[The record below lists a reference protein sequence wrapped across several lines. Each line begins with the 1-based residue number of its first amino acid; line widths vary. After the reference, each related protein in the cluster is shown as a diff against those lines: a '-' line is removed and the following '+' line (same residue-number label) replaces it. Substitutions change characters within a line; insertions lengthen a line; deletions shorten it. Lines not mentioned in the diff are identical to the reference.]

1 MQRSPAPLR
10 QLTEGIVMDVES
22 DFCVVGGGPAGM
34 TLALLLLRS
43 GASVVLAERSHS
55 LDRQFR
61 GDILQPGGMRVL
73 HELGV
78 LDAARDRGSYEHDKF
93 QHIERGR
100 VLIENNYR
108 RLPGPF
114 NCLLSIPQLYILE
127 ALLERCQQQ
136 DKFIYLSGGRV
147 TQLITEGGR
156 VRGVIAE
163 GRDGTHSVRAHCVIG
178 ADGRYSK
185 VRQLAGIGGGRQDSF
200 GQDIMW
206 FKLPAY
212 GSVPREVRVFRG
224 TGNPVIAYASVPDSV
239 QFGWTLRHGGYKDI
253 AGKGIEHIK
262 GQLTVSIPQYADLIG
277 DEIKSLAD
285 LTLLDVFSACATEW
299 ARDGLLLIGDSAHTH
314 SPIGGQGINL
324 AIQDAVMVHPLLMA
338 SLSENNASADFLGR
352 FMTQRLRDIDRMR
365 KLQRVQAKMLSTG
378 RVATFLRPAATA
390 LAAHSPVH
398 RKLLHAL
405 AYGNKSIKISCDLFT
420 TELSTKG

>member
-1 MQRSPAPLR
+1 M
-10 QLTEGIVMDVES
+10 TMDVES

-43 GASVVLAERSHS
+43 GASVALAERSRS

-61 GDILQPGGMRVL
+61 GDILQPGGMRIL
-73 HELGV
+73 EELGV
-78 LDAARDRGSYEHDKF
+78 LGAARERGSYEHDKF

-108 RLPGPF
+108 RLPAPF
-114 NCLLSIPQLYILE
+114 NCLLSIPQLHILE
-127 ALLERCQQQ
+127 ALLERCQRH
-136 DKFIYLSGGRV
+136 DRFTYLGGSRV
-147 TQLITEGGR
+147 TQLIAEDGR

-163 GRDGTHSVRAHCVIG
+163 GRDGARSVRAHCVIG

-185 VRQLAGIGGGRQDSF
+185 VRQLADIASGRQDSF

-212 GSVPREVRVFRG
+212 GSVPRAVRVFRG
-224 TGNPVIAYASVPDSV
+224 LGNPVFAYASVPDSI

-253 AGKGIEHIK
+253 AGKGVDYIK
-262 GQLTVSIPQYADLIG
+262 SQLVIAIPQYAELINN
-277 DEIKSLAD
+277 EIKSLAD
-285 LTLLDVFSACATEW
+285 LTLLDVFSACASEW
-299 ARDGLLLIGDSAHTH
+299 SRDGLVLIGDSAHTH

-324 AIQDAVMVHPLLMA
+324 AIQDAVIVHPLLMA
-338 SLSENNASADFLGR
+338 SLRENNASSDLLGR
-352 FMTQRLRDIDRMR
+352 FMAQRLRDIDRMR
-365 KLQRVQAKMLSTG
+365 KLQKLQGKMLSTG

-390 LAAHSPVH
+390 LAAHSPIH
-398 RKLLHAL
+398 RKLLHTL
-405 AYGNKSIKISCDLFT
+405 AFGNKNVKISSGLFT
-420 TELSTKG
+420 ADFVAKG

>member
-1 MQRSPAPLR
+1 
-10 QLTEGIVMDVES
+10 
-22 DFCVVGGGPAGM
+22 M

-43 GASVVLAERSHS
+43 GASVALVERSRS

-61 GDILQPGGMRVL
+61 GDILQPGGMRIL
-73 HELGV
+73 EELGV
-78 LDAARDRGSYEHDKF
+78 LGAARERGSYEHDKF

-100 VLIENNYR
+100 VLFENDYR

-114 NCLLSIPQLYILE
+114 NCLLSIPQLHILE
-127 ALLERCQQQ
+127 ALLERCQQH
-136 DKFIYLSGGRV
+136 DGFTYLGGSRA
-147 TQLITEGGR
+147 TQLIAEGGR

-163 GRDGTHSVRAHCVIG
+163 GSAGDHSVRAHCVIG

-185 VRQLAGIGGGRQDSF
+185 VRQLADIANGREESF

-206 FKLPAY
+206 FKLPAH

-224 TGNPVIAYASVPDSV
+224 TGNPVIAYASVPGSI

-253 AGKGIEHIK
+253 AGKGIEYIK
-262 GQLTVSIPQYADLIG
+262 SQLMIAIPQYAGLIN
-277 DEIKSLAD
+277 DEIRSLAD
-285 LTLLDVFSACATEW
+285 LTLLDVFSACAGEW
-299 ARDGLLLIGDSAHTH
+299 ARDGLVLMGDSAHTH

-324 AIQDAVMVHPLLMA
+324 AIQDAVIVHPLLMA
-338 SLSENNASADFLGR
+338 SLQENNASSDLLGR

-365 KLQRVQAKMLSTG
+365 KLQMMQGKMLSTG

-398 RKLLHAL
+398 RMLLHTL
-405 AYGNKSIKISCDLFT
+405 AFGNKNVKVCSDLFT
-420 TELSTKG
+420 ADFGTKG

>member
-1 MQRSPAPLR
+1 
-10 QLTEGIVMDVES
+10 MDVAS
-22 DFCVVGGGPAGM
+22 NFCVVGGGPAGM

-43 GASVVLAERSHS
+43 GASVALVERSRS

-61 GDILQPGGMRVL
+61 GDILQPGGMRIL
-73 HELGV
+73 GELGV
-78 LDAARDRGSYEHDKF
+78 LGDARERGSYEHDKF

-114 NCLLSIPQLYILE
+114 NCLLSIPQLHILE
-127 ALLERCQQQ
+127 ALLGRCQEH
-136 DKFIYLSGGRV
+136 DRFTYLGGSRV
-147 TQLITEGGR
+147 TQLITESGR
-156 VRGVIAE
+156 VRGVLAE
-163 GRDGTHSVRAHCVIG
+163 GRDGGHSVRAHCVIG

-185 VRQLAGIGGGRQDSF
+185 VRQLADIASGRQDSF

-212 GSVPREVRVFRG
+212 GSVPRAVRVFRG
-224 TGNPVIAYASVPDSV
+224 TGNPVIAYAAVPDSV
-239 QFGWTLRHGGYKDI
+239 QFGWTLRHGAYKDI
-253 AGKGIEHIK
+253 AGKGIDYIK
-262 GQLTVSIPQYADLIG
+262 RQLIVAIPQYAEIIDK
-277 DEIKSLAD
+277 EIKSLAD
-285 LTLLDVFSACATEW
+285 LTLLDVFSACASEW
-299 ARDGLLLIGDSAHTH
+299 TRDGLVLIGDSAHTH

-324 AIQDAVMVHPLLMA
+324 AIQDAVIVHPILMA
-338 SLSENNASADFLGR
+338 SLRENSASADLLGR

-365 KLQRVQAKMLSTG
+365 KLQMVQGKMLSTG

-398 RKLLHAL
+398 RKLLHTL
-405 AYGNKSIKISCDLFT
+405 AFGNKSIKISSDLFT
-420 TELSTKG
+420 AKCGAKG